1 MSYVLVDAALSIALL
16 LGVLACREIGRR
28 LGRRIPADDAV
39 PDEGTAAIQAAV
51 FGLYGLLVAF
61 TFSDATSRFDDR
73 RELVAREAAVVESV
87 GRLVDV
93 LPLQAQPAVRAG
105 LRRYVTA
112 RLSAHRAVEDWSTL
126 EGHEAEARDL
136 SRELWRQ
143 SVAALR
149 SSPGADGAQPL
160 LQALNEMAAVSASRS
175 AALRRHQ
182 PLVVFVLLVA
192 FAFASALTS
201 GYAGAHRGSRRW
213 FHGVLFATVSAL
225 SFFVI
230 LDLEDPRR
238 GLIRVDDA
246 DRALTQALAALEE
259 SSR

>member
-1 MSYVLVDAALSIALL
+1 MSYVLVDVALSALL
-16 LGVLACREIGRR
+16 FVGVLATREVGLR

-61 TFSDATSRFDDR
+61 TFSGATNRFDDR
-73 RELVAREAAVVESV
+73 RDLVAREAVAIEAV

-93 LPLQAQPAVRAG
+93 LPPQAQPGARER
-105 LRRYVTA
+105 LRRYVSA
-112 RLSAHRAVEDWSTL
+112 RLAAHRAVDDWTAL
-126 EGHEAEARDL
+126 ERHEAEARDL
-136 SRELWRQ
+136 AGEVWQ
-143 SVAALR
+143 QTVAALR
-149 SSPGADGAQPL
+149 TSPGTDGAQPL
-160 LQALNEMAAVSASRS
+160 FEALNEMAAAFAARA

-182 PLVVFVLLVA
+182 PTVVFVLLVA

-213 FHGVLFATVSAL
+213 FHGVLFAAVSAL
-225 SFFVI
+225 AFFVI

-246 DRALTQALAALEE
+246 DRALTQALAALETP
-259 SSR
+259 SR